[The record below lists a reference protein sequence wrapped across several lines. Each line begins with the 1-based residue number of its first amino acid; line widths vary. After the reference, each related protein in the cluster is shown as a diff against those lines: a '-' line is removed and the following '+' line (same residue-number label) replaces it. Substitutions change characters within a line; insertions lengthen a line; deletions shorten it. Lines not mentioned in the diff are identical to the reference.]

1 LTLTATT
8 LPVPT
13 AAKAARVLV
22 VDDNPTNSK
31 FMGVLL
37 SRLTCEVLYAENG
50 QQAIDRVIQN
60 DLDLILMDINMPVM
74 NGLSATRAI
83 RVLGGSKALVP
94 IIVITADTTPEVQ
107 VQAMEA
113 GATSFMTKPVQIA
126 KFREL
131 VAPYLTR

>member
-1 LTLTATT
+1 LTSST
-8 LPVPT
+8 
-13 AAKAARVLV
+13 AARVLV
-22 VDDNPTNSK
+22 VDDNPINSK

-37 SRLTCEVLYAENG
+37 SRLTCEALYAEDG
-50 QQAIDRVIQN
+50 QQAIDRVMQN
-60 DLDLILMDINMPVM
+60 DLDLILMDVNMPVM
-74 NGLSATRAI
+74 DGLSATRAI
-83 RVLGGSKALVP
+83 RAMTGSKARVP

-107 VQAMEA
+107 DQAMEA

>member
-1 LTLTATT
+1 LTVIAPA
-8 LPVPT
+8 LPQTVAPT
-13 AAKAARVLV
+13 AARVLV

-31 FMGVLL
+31 FLGVLL
-37 SRLTCEVLYAENG
+37 SRLTCEALYAEDG
-50 QQAIDRVIQN
+50 QQAIDRVMQN

-74 NGLSATRAI
+74 DGLSATRAI
-83 RVLGGSKALVP
+83 RAMAGSKAQVP

-107 VQAMEA
+107 DQAMEA

-131 VAPYLTR
+131 VAPHLKR